1 MLTPEYLAECPD
13 YILGLYDELDR
24 AIIADISR
32 RIVKTGGIT
41 PTAEHQIDKVQ
52 QSGMLMDDV
61 VRNVAKV
68 SEISEVEVRDLFEA
82 SAIESMEYDANPF
95 IKAGVQKEIRMSRQ
109 MEQLLH
115 ANIAKTNYDL
125 KNLTMTTGMSATDA
139 YMNAVNMA
147 FMQAQSGAFTYAQ
160 AIRNAVKAAIIDGNF
175 VLFPSGHR
183 DRLDVAVRRSVL
195 TGLNQTTAKLTEM
208 YSEDLG
214 AEYYEVSAHAGA
226 RPSHEQWQGQVYKIN
241 GSDRNYPNFAD
252 STGYGTGDGLCG
264 WGCRHGFHPF
274 FPGISLPAYDKKM
287 LDEYKREKY
296 QIDGNSLTEYDLSQM
311 MRARERD
318 IRATKREICGYQAA
332 MDATTDPKIK
342 AELKADHEAAAIKL
356 KEQQKR
362 YKDLCQKTDHRPD
375 SVRTS
380 VVAHKDDKGR
390 IVAFDRSAAQRA
402 NWAYKKRRKK

>member
-183 DRLDVAVRRSVL
+183 DRLDVAGGRTLL
-195 TGLNQTTAKLTEM
+195 T
-208 YSEDLG
+208 
-214 AEYYEVSAHAGA
+214 
-226 RPSHEQWQGQVYKIN
+226 
-241 GSDRNYPNFAD
+241 
-252 STGYGTGDGLCG
+252 
-264 WGCRHGFHPF
+264 
-274 FPGISLPAYDKKM
+274 
-287 LDEYKREKY
+287 
-296 QIDGNSLTEYDLSQM
+296 
-311 MRARERD
+311 
-318 IRATKREICGYQAA
+318 
-332 MDATTDPKIK
+332 
-342 AELKADHEAAAIKL
+342 
-356 KEQQKR
+356 R
-362 YKDLCQKTDHRPD
+362 Y
-375 SVRTS
+375 
-380 VVAHKDDKGR
+380 
-390 IVAFDRSAAQRA
+390 
-402 NWAYKKRRKK
+402 